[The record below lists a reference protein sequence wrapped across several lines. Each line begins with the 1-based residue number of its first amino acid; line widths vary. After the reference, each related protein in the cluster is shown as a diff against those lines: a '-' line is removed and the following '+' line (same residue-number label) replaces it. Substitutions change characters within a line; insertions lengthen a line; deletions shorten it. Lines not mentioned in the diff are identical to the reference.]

1 MLFNSVSFLI
11 YFPIVVL
18 MYFIIPAKGK
28 NVWLLVASYYFYMS
42 WNVQYGLLILLS
54 TVITY
59 ACGRVVERQ
68 ENTLWRK
75 LTFALSLTANFG
87 ILFFFK
93 YFEWMLDNINR
104 LLGSGYGF
112 SFTILLPVGI
122 SFYTFQ
128 AVGYTFDVYRGKL
141 KAEKN
146 FITYALFVSFFP
158 QLVAGPIERS
168 TNLLGQ
174 LQKPSVFK
182 AENVTKGL
190 QVMLWGYV
198 EKMVIAD
205 NLAILV
211 DQVYNNYEAYGGFIL
226 ALASVL
232 FTIQIYCDF
241 GGYSHIAIGA
251 AKVLN
256 ITLMENFR
264 QPFFAC
270 GIREFWQRWHI
281 SLSGWFRDYLYIPLG
296 GGRCSNWR
304 KYFNVMVTF
313 LASGM
318 WHGASWHYIIWGGLH
333 GAYRVIGEIL
343 HPLKRK
349 IWEALHVNPEHAL
362 YQTVQ
367 RVSTFFLVVVAFIV
381 FRATSFRETL
391 QIMGIIVSRFGG
403 GQLTDGTLLTL
414 GLNLAQILLTGLA
427 MALLLMVDI
436 VHEKGGHLSI
446 WIGKRPAVVRYGI
459 YYGLILLILTSVLQT
474 FGQSAASFLYFQF

>member
-1 MLFNSVSFLI
+1 MLFNSISFLVFFPVVTLL
-11 YFPIVVL
+11 YFV
-18 MYFIIPAKGK
+18 IPEKLK
-28 NVWLLVASYYFYMS
+28 KIWLLVASYYFYMS
-42 WNVQYGLLILLS
+42 WNVQYGFLILLS
-54 TVITY
+54 TAITY
-59 ACGRVVERQ
+59 LCGRLVETQ
-68 ENTLWRK
+68 NNAWRK
-75 LTFALSLTANFG
+75 KLVFALSLAGNFG

-93 YFEWMLDNINR
+93 YFGWMLDNVNY
-104 LLGSGYGF
+104 LLGGNYSLP
-112 SFTILLPVGI
+112 FTILLPVGI

-146 FITYALFVSFFP
+146 FVTYALFVSFFP

-174 LQKPSVFK
+174 LQASSSFK
-182 AENVTKGL
+182 AENATKGL

-211 DQVYNNYEAYGGFIL
+211 DRVYANYDTYGGSVL
-226 ALASVL
+226 ALAAVL

-270 GIREFWQRWHI
+270 GIREHWQRWHI
-281 SLSGWFRDYLYIPLG
+281 SLSGWFRDYLYIPMG
-296 GGRCSNWR
+296 GSRCSKAR

-318 WHGASWHYIIWGGLH
+318 WHGASWHYIAWGGLH
-333 GAYRVIGEIL
+333 GVYRIVGDIL
-343 HPLKRK
+343 RPLKKRL
-349 IWEALHVNPEHAL
+349 WDFFHMNPEWTW
-362 YQTVQ
+362 YKTMQ
-367 RVSTFFLVVVAFIV
+367 RAVTFLLVVIAFIV
-381 FRATSFRETL
+381 FRAPSLRIAL
-391 QIMGIIVSRFGG
+391 QIMGNIVSRFEWH
-403 GQLTDGTLLTL
+403 QLVDGTVMTL
-414 GLNLAQILLTGLA
+414 GLGLAQMILVGAAMILLLA
-427 MALLLMVDI
+427 VDI
-436 VHEKGGHLSI
+436 VHERGGHLSV
-446 WIGKRPAVVRYGI
+446 WIGKKPTMVRYGI
-459 YYGLILLILTSVLQT
+459 YYLLLFLILVSVLQT